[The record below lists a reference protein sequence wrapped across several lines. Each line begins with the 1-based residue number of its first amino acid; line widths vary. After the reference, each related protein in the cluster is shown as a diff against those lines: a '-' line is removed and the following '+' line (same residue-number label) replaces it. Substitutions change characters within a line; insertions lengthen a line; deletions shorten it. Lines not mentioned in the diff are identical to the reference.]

1 MRIVATLLLPALAL
15 LVLGAHFFR
24 AGLAPLAGACV
35 ALLALLFV
43 RTTWAART
51 LQAAL
56 ALGTLEWL
64 RTAWGFASAR
74 AAQGQPYTRLLLI
87 LGSVALFTVLA
98 ALALRSRTAQAHFSR
113 HT

>member
-1 MRIVATLLLPALAL
+1 VHGARERGCALEVRRFRFGRLLSSRNP
-15 LVLGAHFFR
+15 
-24 AGLAPLAGACV
+24 
-35 ALLALLFV
+35 
-43 RTTWAART
+43 
-51 LQAAL
+51 
-56 ALGTLEWL
+56 
-64 RTAWGFASAR
+64 AR